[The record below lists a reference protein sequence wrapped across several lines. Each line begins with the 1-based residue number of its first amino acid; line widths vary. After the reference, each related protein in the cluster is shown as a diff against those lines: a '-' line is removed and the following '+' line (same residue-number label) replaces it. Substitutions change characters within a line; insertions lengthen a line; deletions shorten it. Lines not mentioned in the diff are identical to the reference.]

1 MAICTSILKEENKTL
16 IASPDEE
23 RSKEARLETEKLLQ
37 QGRMVGLDT
46 YATDKIIK
54 FKNGSTIEFIAPE
67 NECETIR
74 GRRSKLPMWLY
85 DYECCNLEEEL
96 DTAENERYDAV
107 KSLENTI
114 DAINE
119 IIEDD
124 SLDKEEIIT
133 RLKGI

>member
-1 MAICTSILKEENKTL
+1 MIGCMTN
-16 IASPDEE
+16 
-23 RSKEARLETEKLLQ
+23 
-37 QGRMVGLDT
+37 
-46 YATDKIIK
+46 
-54 FKNGSTIEFIAPE
+54 NGMCYI
-67 NECETIR
+67 
-74 GRRSKLPMWLY
+74 SKLEYFREIMNDEVY
-85 DYECCNLEEEL
+85 DAVVEYWNRISYDNNEYISELKHNEEL

-114 DAINE
+114 DTINE